1 MTNEMNEVKEFV
13 EEVVEDVKE
22 EVAPPTRRQRVKN
35 WIKAHKVQVGIGA
48 GAAVLTGAALA
59 VKKLVAD
66 KTGIDL
72 GETVADVA
80 EEIAPPEV

>member
-48 GAAVLTGAALA
+48 GAAVLTGLGLAA
-59 VKKLVAD
+59 KKLVSD
-66 KTGIDL
+66 KTGLDL
-72 GETVADVA
+72 GEAVADVV
-80 EEIAPPEV
+80 EDITPEV

>member
-22 EVAPPTRRQRVKN
+22 EVKPTRWQRIKR
-35 WIKAHKVQVGIGA
+35 WGKAHKVQIGVGA

-59 VKKLVAD
+59 VKKLVSD
-66 KTGIDL
+66 KTGLDL
-72 GETVADVA
+72 GEAVVDVV
-80 EEIAPPEV
+80 EDITPEV